1 VESGVSFSIVHK
13 SKDVGSL
20 SVSLK
25 ASSHRIS
32 SLIATSSPPPTI
44 QPNLSSLVF
53 EFSGCLPLGSFRPM
67 LLPVKEKKMSGGANL
82 IVVGVSRE
90 DLPFPQLGFG
100 PFSFSSRPICK
111 RCVSSCFLQ
120 KPRSGPH
127 PLLFFLSQFLSRFM
141 PPIDRGRQLEH
152 NLSLLLCWFKI
163 YFRTLPLEPPTCII
177 HEFKSLEKNGIMI
190 PSLRSGDYRNFF
202 NFSSPLHP
210 FTESNQLLLLFSII
224 MDSPLEF
231 KSFKKNGIMIPSLRS
246 GDYRNFFNFSS
257 PLHPFTESNQLLLLF
272 SIIIRNSPLEFKS
285 LKKNGI
291 MIPSPT
297 SGDYRNFLNPSYP
310 LPLLLELKIVPK
322 EIYIF
327 QDILP
332 FVPTSSLRFVSTNQ
346 EAKDF
351 FSTSHDLLIVTTSN
365 FADLLAE
372 VSMTHFEVVCGMWLV
387 CLCLRLSM
395 AYPIF
400 ISIFVASLCFS
411 KIFVIFFT
419 LEDLVNSTLMGL
431 ID

>member
-1 VESGVSFSIVHK
+1 MISVSSFVWPFTQSSSLISCVRMESGVSSSIVHN
-13 SKDVGSL
+13 SKDAGSL

-32 SLIATSSPPPTI
+32 SLLATSSPPPKI
-44 QPNLSSLVF
+44 QPNLPSLVF

-67 LLPVKEKKMSGGANL
+67 LLPVKEKKMSGSANL

-90 DLPFPQLGFG
+90 DPSFPQVGLG
-100 PFSFSSRPICK
+100 PFSFSSRPIFE

-120 KPRSGPH
+120 KSRSGPH

-163 YFRTLPLEPPTCII
+163 YLRTLPLEPPSCII
-177 HEFKSLEKNGIMI
+177 HEFKSLKKDGIMI
-190 PSLRSGDYRNFF
+190 PSLRSGDYQNFF
-202 NFSSPLHP
+202 NFSSPLHL

-224 MDSPLEF
+224 RDSPLEF
-231 KSFKKNGIMIPSLRS
+231 KSLKKNGIMIPSLRS

-257 PLHPFTESNQLLLLF
+257 PLHLVTKSNELLLLF
-272 SIIIRNSPLEFKS
+272 SIIRNSPLEYKS

-310 LPLLLELKIVPK
+310 LPLIFKLKIVPK

-327 QDILP
+327 QDILL

-351 FSTSHDLLIVTTSN
+351 FSTSHDLLIVTTTN

-372 VSMTHFEVVCGMWLV
+372 VSMTHFEVACGMWLV
-387 CLCLRLSM
+387 CLCL
-395 AYPIF
+395 
-400 ISIFVASLCFS
+400 
-411 KIFVIFFT
+411 
-419 LEDLVNSTLMGL
+419 
-431 ID
+431 

>member
-1 VESGVSFSIVHK
+1 MESGVSSSIVHN
-13 SKDVGSL
+13 SKDAGSL

-32 SLIATSSPPPTI
+32 SLLATSSPPPKF

-90 DLPFPQLGFG
+90 DPPFPQPRFG
-100 PFSFSSRPICK
+100 PHS
-111 RCVSSCFLQ
+111 
-120 KPRSGPH
+120 
-127 PLLFFLSQFLSRFM
+127 LLFFLSQFLSRFM
-141 PPIDRGRQLEH
+141 PPIDRGRQSEH

-163 YFRTLPLEPPTCII
+163 YLRTQPLESPSCII

-190 PSLRSGDYRNFF
+190 PSLKSGDYRNFF
-202 NFSSPLHP
+202 NFSSPLHL

-224 MDSPLEF
+224 RDSPLEF
-231 KSFKKNGIMIPSLRS
+231 KSLKKNGIMISSLRS
-246 GDYRNFFNFSS
+246 GDYRNFFNFLS
-257 PLHPFTESNQLLLLF
+257 PLHLFTKSNQLLLLF
-272 SIIIRNSPLEFKS
+272 SIIRNSPLEFKS

-310 LPLLLELKIVPK
+310 LPLIFELKIVPK

-332 FVPTSSLRFVSTNQ
+332 FVPKSSLRFVSTNQ

-400 ISIFVASLCFS
+400 ISIFVASFCFS

-431 ID
+431 IE